1 LRRRAQSESG
11 MTLVELSVTVALLG
25 IVMMALV
32 STVWTIQNAFNRQ
45 ADRSASVDQVR
56 LAVEELDKEIRS
68 GNLLYDPASEP
79 NIPSKGI
86 QPYMSLRV
94 YTQANASTRN
104 PGNRCVEWRIISGQL
119 QRRDWSENYPA
130 DGSVVNG
137 WRTIAT
143 NVVNVTA
150 SPQVRAFQLATSNPS
165 PNPTP
170 GTPNQYGSR
179 TLDIAILVQ
188 ANSWSGS
195 PVEVDE
201 SVTGRDT
208 EYGYPTNVC
217 STVPPY

>member
-1 LRRRAQSESG
+1 

-25 IVMMALV
+25 IVMMALL
-32 STVWTIQNAFNRQ
+32 STVWTVQNAFNRQ
-45 ADRSASVDQVR
+45 ADRSTSVDQVR

-68 GNLLYDPASEP
+68 GNLLYDPSLEP
-79 NIPSKGI
+79 NLPAKGI

-104 PGNRCVEWRIISGQL
+104 PGNRCVEWRILNGDL
-119 QRRDWSENYPA
+119 QRRDWSETYPA
-130 DGSVVNG
+130 AGSVVNG
-137 WRTIAT
+137 WRTIAN
-143 NVVNVTA
+143 NVVNLSVN
-150 SPQVRAFQLATSNPS
+150 PQVRAFQLATSNPLSS
-165 PNPTP
+165 PSP

-179 TLDIAILVQ
+179 TLDIAFVVQ

-217 STVPPY
+217 ATVPPY